1 MSRAKKIFDL
11 ELYDTHQMVKGFPL
25 PSTEKASD
33 EFFEKLEMIHD
44 RARGKNKGKQK
55 TEEKTTIALEKVFDK
70 EKMTI

>member
-1 MSRAKKIFDL
+1 
-11 ELYDTHQMVKGFPL
+11 YDTHQMVKGFPL

-44 RARGKNKGKQK
+44 RARGK
-55 TEEKTTIALEKVFDK
+55 EKRKKKETTTIALEKVFNK